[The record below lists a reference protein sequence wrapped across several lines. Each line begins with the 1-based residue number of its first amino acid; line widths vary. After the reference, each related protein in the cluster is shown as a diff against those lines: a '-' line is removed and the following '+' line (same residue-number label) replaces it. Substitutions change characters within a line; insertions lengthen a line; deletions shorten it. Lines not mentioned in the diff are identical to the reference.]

1 MPTIA
6 VEVRQVE
13 ATPTSEGIART
24 HRVLIDR
31 PKDKGGLDRGPL
43 GGELLL
49 LAWGGCFMSNLMAAA
64 KARELSVS
72 GLKVVVQGELGDAPA
87 HIDSAIMEVYGASS
101 DEEAFLKVIQIAER
115 GCLVTNT
122 LRRGIRVEVRRQ
134 PRTGS

>member
-1 MPTIA
+1 MPTIS

-49 LAWGGCFMSNLMAAA
+49 LALGGCFMSNLIAAV

-87 HIDSAIMEVYGASS
+87 HIGSAIMEVYGDSS

-134 PRTGS
+134 RRAGP